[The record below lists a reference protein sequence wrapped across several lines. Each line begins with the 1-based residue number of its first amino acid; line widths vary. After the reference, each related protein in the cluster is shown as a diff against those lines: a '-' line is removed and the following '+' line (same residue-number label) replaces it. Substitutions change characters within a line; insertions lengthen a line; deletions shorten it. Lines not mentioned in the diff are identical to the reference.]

1 MVVVQHAGTGGASS
15 GCPLSKEELTVTCL
29 APLPLKL
36 QLSLEVIGG
45 RWRSFEVIGDHWRS
59 TQVNPMPAKMIKEAL

>member
-1 MVVVQHAGTGGASS
+1 MVLVQHAGTGGASS

-36 QLSLEVIGG
+36 QLADVDAEDHVGNSLLIWELTFGHK
-45 RWRSFEVIGDHWRS
+45 S
-59 TQVNPMPAKMIKEAL
+59 